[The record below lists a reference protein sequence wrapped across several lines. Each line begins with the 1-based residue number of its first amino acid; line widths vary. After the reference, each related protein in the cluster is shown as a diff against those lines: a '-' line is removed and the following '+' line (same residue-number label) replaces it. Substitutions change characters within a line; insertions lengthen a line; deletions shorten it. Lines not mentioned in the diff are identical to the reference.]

1 MTDDEA
7 VECYMDGW
15 VAFIDDKS
23 GQDGCSVRDDV
34 KPTDPVQRGYIDSRA
49 AYEAA
54 EKAERK
60 RLEREAHDK
69 LFLDGFVS
77 RGGFHYDPPAGERI
91 EETITMLLRLANT
104 TGKRITGTFNDIP
117 LEANPQESPGVVWGR
132 FMAASHG
139 ISHRGA

>member
-15 VAFIDDKS
+15 VAFIDDVSNK
-23 GQDGCSVRDDV
+23 DNCTVRNDV
-34 KPTDPVQRGYIDSRA
+34 TPTDPVQRGYFDSHV

-54 EKAERK
+54 RRAEHE
-60 RLEREAHDK
+60 RLEREVHDK
-69 LFLDGFVS
+69 QFLDGFVS
-77 RGGFHYDPPAGERI
+77 RGGFHYNPPAGERI
-91 EETITMLLRLANT
+91 EEAITMLLRLANT

-117 LEANPQESPGVVWGR
+117 LEANPQESPEIVWGR

-139 ISHRGA
+139 QGERGA